1 LTTAQVE
8 AWVSTRK
15 GSIDKASSDIDAS
28 FADAALG
35 RMMLHRRRAVAA
47 AIVGAFFART
57 GGGSAAYM
65 EGGEHPMLL
74 DAAGERAIA
83 AELGGL
89 VARLCGTSPPLLFER
104 AMLAREE
111 NRLDDAMSDV
121 KRVVAAYPGF
131 VPAAIAA
138 GRMALAAGDPAEAIH
153 SLAAVER
160 ELTHIREGA
169 ALLADSARAVGLHE
183 AASRY
188 DVVVLV
194 SRGAYD
200 SRGNDC
206 APVDLVDEI
215 ADDGRMPQTLYLE
228 SQADGS
234 AICNAGGIY
243 YTIHPL
249 VGYLLAAWTH
259 PRVLSTM
266 RSLGPSG
273 RKPQKQAGGRM
284 AAVPTARLRLFFLSH
299 FPNTSTWVRR
309 HCMGIAP
316 ILRRSFARAA
326 GLSARVDLAIAVLL
340 YGIYRR
346 LPVSIRSYA
355 NRAVRLQLLN
365 TRSRVKGLRPMVRDR
380 VGPLLGPRGN
390 WGIFSRVSNAEAH
403 KQLAQARYRWGI
415 ARIFGLRPLADSP
428 AVTLNATRLPV
439 AGLFQNSTLPTDDVS
454 LEMPPPGKLPPLA
467 EDTLRRLMSEAVI
480 GRIGS
485 PQS

>member
-111 NRLDDAMSDV
+111 KRLDDAMSDL
-121 KRVVAAYPGF
+121 KKVVAAYPGF
-131 VPAAIAA
+131 VPAAITA

-183 AASRY
+183 VASRY
-188 DVVVLV
+188 DVLALV

-206 APVDLVDEI
+206 APVNLVDEI

-228 SQADGS
+228 TQANGS

-243 YTIHPL
+243 YTIQPV
-249 VGYLLAAWTH
+249 VGYLLAAWAH

-266 RSLGPSG
+266 RSLGSG
-273 RKPQKQAGGRM
+273 GRPQKQAGGRM
-284 AAVPTARLRLFFLSH
+284 TGVPTARMRLFFLSH
-299 FPNTSTWVRR
+299 FPNAATWVRR
-309 HCMGIAP
+309 HTTAIAP
-316 ILRRSFARAA
+316 VLRRSFARTA

-340 YGIYRR
+340 FGAYRR
-346 LPVSIRSYA
+346 LPVSLRSYA
-355 NRAVRLQLLN
+355 NRTVRLQILN
-365 TRSRVKGLRPMVRDR
+365 MRPIVKGLRPMVRDR
-380 VGPLLGPRGN
+380 VGPHLGPRGN
-390 WGIFSRVSNAEAH
+390 WGLFSRVSDAQAH

-415 ARIFGLRPLADSP
+415 ARIFGLRARADGP
-428 AVTLNATRLPV
+428 AVTPNATMLPM
-439 AGLFQNSTLPTDDVS
+439 AGLFQNGRPSAGDIS
-454 LEMPPPGKLPPLA
+454 LEMPPPGKLPPPA
-467 EDTLRRLMSEAVI
+467 EDTLRRLISEAAI
-480 GRIGS
+480 RRIAS
-485 PQS
+485 PRS

>member
-1 LTTAQVE
+1 VTTAQVE
-8 AWVSTRK
+8 AWVSTWK
-15 GSIDKASSDIDAS
+15 GSIDKASCDIDVS

-35 RMMLHRRRAVAA
+35 RMMLQRRRAVAA
-47 AIVGAFFART
+47 EIVGAFFAHI

-65 EGGEHPMLL
+65 EGGKHAALL

-104 AMLAREE
+104 AMLARKEG
-111 NRLDDAMSDV
+111 RLDDAVSDL
-121 KRVVAAYPGF
+121 KLVVAAYPGF

-153 SLAAVER
+153 SLAGVER
-160 ELTHIREGA
+160 ELTHIRDGA
-169 ALLADSARAVGLHE
+169 ALLADAARAVGLHE

-188 DVVVLV
+188 DLMALI
-194 SRGAYD
+194 SRGAHD

-206 APVDLVDEI
+206 APVNLTDEI

-266 RSLGPSG
+266 RSLGPSR
-273 RKPQKQAGGRM
+273 RKPQRQGDGGM
-284 AAVPTARLRLFFLSH
+284 AAVPTARLRLFLLSH

-309 HCMGIAP
+309 HSAGIAP
-316 ILRRSFARAA
+316 ILRRSFARGA
-326 GLSARVDLAIAVLL
+326 GLSVRVDLAIVILL
-340 YGIYRR
+340 FGMYRR

-365 TRSRVKGLRPMVRDR
+365 IRPMVKGLRPMVRDR
-380 VGPLLGPRGN
+380 VGPRLGPRGN
-390 WGIFSRVSNAEAH
+390 WGIFSRVSDAQAH
-403 KQLAQARYRWGI
+403 KQLALARYRWGI
-415 ARIFGLRPLADSP
+415 ARIFGLLPLDNEG
-428 AVTLNATRLPV
+428 AVTLNAARLPV
-439 AGLFQNSTLPTDDVS
+439 KGLFQNSRLATDDVS
-454 LEMPPPGKLPPLA
+454 LKMPPPGKLPPIA
-467 EDTLRRLMSEAVI
+467 EDALRRLMSEAAIRRVA
-480 GRIGS
+480 S